1 MNRMFAAVAVAFSTI
16 LGTIAF
22 SGPGLHT
29 GAQESPAAAKPNQGF
44 DLHVDAK
51 LHFPGDPDAIAH
63 HFCKNVSGGMIEC
76 LLFAS
81 EEPDARIVGVEVI
94 VTAETWAS
102 FPPEEQMLW
111 HYHREEIPVVEA
123 TMPELTA
130 EEAAPIVEQL
140 METYGK
146 LYLLWDPTVGDQPIG
161 SPTLS
166 LFHQMHP

>member
-1 MNRMFAAVAVAFSTI
+1 MRS
-16 LGTIAF
+16 
-22 SGPGLHT
+22 
-29 GAQESPAAAKPNQGF
+29 AQESPAAAKPNQGF

-102 FPPEEQMLW
+102 FPPEEQMLARSEPPLPA
-111 HYHREEIPVVEA
+111 Y
-123 TMPELTA
+123 
-130 EEAAPIVEQL
+130 AAALKQRAAGRGTL
-140 METYGK
+140 A
-146 LYLLWDPTVGDQPIG
+146 LRRLL
-161 SPTLS
+161 TLS
-166 LFHQMHP
+166 HEYPRAAVHQAVTLALEYGLFDLDRLERLILRVIAKNYFRLAEQEEE